1 MRAHSRLRP
10 PSADPGPRRRRPARP
25 PLRQRPRSRA
35 RGRPPAHRARR
46 ARRDHDRVRRR
57 HAGWP
62 HPQRVNR
69 VWTAAPM
76 RARALRGREAPTTA
90 PPPFCSPFVAA
101 FVAFA
106 LAQCLKVVTF
116 YVAEGRWDA
125 TRLVGSGGMVRG
137 REEGGSARARG
148 QHPFPPPRFPA
159 LVPHRRRGRAGRL
172 HRSDA
177 RHGVRGVCDLRGAV
191 PGRGRRHP
199 APAPNPEIPD
209 PNPTPQPAR
218 SSRPSSRTTRPAS
231 ASPPGGMRRC

>member
-1 MRAHSRLRP
+1 M
-10 PSADPGPRRRRPARP
+10 
-25 PLRQRPRSRA
+25 
-35 RGRPPAHRARR
+35 
-46 ARRDHDRVRRR
+46 
-57 HAGWP
+57 
-62 HPQRVNR
+62 
-69 VWTAAPM
+69 APM

-172 HRSDA
+172 YRSDA

-199 APAPNPEIPD
+199 APAPNPESPD
-209 PNPTPQPAR
+209 PNPTPQPDPPTRQVLASVVAYDASGVR
-218 SSRPSSRTTRPAS
+218 LAAGRHATVLNSILVDLPADHPACEHRDRPLRDSLGHTPLQVAAGAALGAVAGYGVGCLYR
-231 ASPPGGMRRC
+231 